1 MTILGV
7 FKYHG
12 FFIESFSSIVE
23 CLGGSANPR
32 VLAIV
37 LPVGISFYTFQTM
50 SYTIDIYGGEM
61 EPTRNFIDLANY
73 VSFFPQLVA
82 GPIERA
88 GHLLPQISRFNG
100 INPRHVV
107 PGLTLML
114 TGYAKKVLI
123 ADKIAPIVD
132 GYFSSYAD
140 LGSAQLAATLVLFS
154 VQIYF
159 DFSGYVDI
167 ARGLARLFGI
177 ELSVNFDQPYL
188 SAGVREFWR
197 RWHISL
203 STWLRDYL
211 YIPLGG
217 NRKGR
222 TRTYINLMLTMLL
235 GGLWHGASW
244 NFVVWGAP
252 HGLYLVIAGAWGRG
266 RPSTSDRLLV
276 GRILRI
282 VFTYALVTLTWLPF
296 RLADL
301 SDVWLFAV
309 RLFTLQGQ
317 LAVGP
322 VILAG
327 FMLLVVLVADLP
339 AYFLKD
345 HLYLLRLPRW
355 LFIPILVVGYCAIV
369 LALTLHTGEARP
381 FIYFQ
386 F

>member
-123 ADKIAPIVD
+123 ADTIAPIVD
-132 GYFSSYAD
+132 GYFSSYAE

-159 DFSGYVDI
+159 DFSG
-167 ARGLARLFGI
+167 
-177 ELSVNFDQPYL
+177 
-188 SAGVREFWR
+188 
-197 RWHISL
+197 SL
-203 STWLRDYL
+203 T
-211 YIPLGG
+211 
-217 NRKGR
+217 
-222 TRTYINLMLTMLL
+222 
-235 GGLWHGASW
+235 
-244 NFVVWGAP
+244 
-252 HGLYLVIAGAWGRG
+252 
-266 RPSTSDRLLV
+266 
-276 GRILRI
+276 
-282 VFTYALVTLTWLPF
+282 
-296 RLADL
+296 
-301 SDVWLFAV
+301 
-309 RLFTLQGQ
+309 
-317 LAVGP
+317 
-322 VILAG
+322 
-327 FMLLVVLVADLP
+327 
-339 AYFLKD
+339 
-345 HLYLLRLPRW
+345 
-355 LFIPILVVGYCAIV
+355 
-369 LALTLHTGEARP
+369 
-381 FIYFQ
+381 
-386 F
+386 